1 MPQQRTRREPREPT
15 ERDLRQLEQRVHRL
29 INEQRRRAKL
39 PPLTWHERV
48 AQAARDHSKNM
59 AERNFFDHRDPRL
72 GDVDQRLNRFRIEW
86 RACGE
91 NIFMLHGYSNP
102 AQVAVNGW
110 MDSPGH
116 RANILQDG
124 IHPRGR
130 RRLLSQTRQALL
142 LDSNLHPP
150 ARWNQT
156 LTDWV
161 SFK

>member
-1 MPQQRTRREPREPT
+1 MPQQRTRHESREPT
-15 ERDLRQLEQRVHRL
+15 ERDLRQIEQLVHRL
-29 INEQRRRAKL
+29 INEQRTRAKL

-91 NIFMLHGYSNP
+91 NIFMLSGYSNP
-102 AQVAVNGW
+102 AQVAVQGW

-116 RANILQDG
+116 RANILQEEFTHAGVGVYYRKRDKHYYLTQIFIRPPDG
-124 IHPRGR
+124 TKR
-130 RRLLSQTRQALL
+130 
-142 LDSNLHPP
+142 
-150 ARWNQT
+150 
-156 LTDWV
+156 
-161 SFK
+161 

>member
-15 ERDLRQLEQRVHRL
+15 ERDLRQLEQRVHHL

-39 PPLTWHERV
+39 PPLTWHEQV
-48 AQAARDHSKNM
+48 AHAARDHSKNM

-91 NIFMLHGYSNP
+91 NIFMLSGYSNP

-110 MDSPGH
+110 MNSPGH
-116 RANILQDG
+116 RANILQEEFTHAGVGVYYRKRD
-124 IHPRGR
+124 
-130 RRLLSQTRQALL
+130 
-142 LDSNLHPP
+142 
-150 ARWNQT
+150 
-156 LTDWV
+156 
-161 SFK
+161 